1 MEKNIYGLSMQEVEE
16 KRRKGEG
23 EHEPESITK
32 SKKQIIRENVLTLF
46 NLLNFIIAGLLFAV
60 GAYTNMIFIAI
71 IILNI
76 VIGIAQEFKAKKLV
90 DELSILNRPSI
101 KVRRDGE
108 DQNIDRKDIVKGD
121 TVILESGSQICND
134 SIVTLGTLEVN
145 ESLLTGESDPVIKEP
160 GSTLYSGSSAIS
172 GKAYAEVIHVGN
184 DNYATNLVN
193 EVKKEKQIQSEL
205 LGSMRKVTRFT
216 STLIIPLGIIL
227 FLEAFVFRKAPV
239 NESVVA
245 SAAALLGM
253 LPKGLVL
260 LISVS
265 LATGVIRLAKMK
277 ILVQN
282 IYSLETLAHVDV
294 LCLDKTGTIT
304 DGKLKVK
311 YVIPMDRDEEINL
324 TEDEEKQLVRAY
336 LDASD
341 DNNATFQALQKAFAE
356 KTYTEKDYTEKQYEA
371 KNVEIENI
379 KYREAYHD
387 EIEKTY
393 FVKNK
398 IAFSSKRK
406 WGCISFIGKGTI
418 FIGAPERIL
427 GTLPDNLENELEHG
441 RRLVAIGYYDGE
453 WRDEEHL
460 PAQIQPL
467 YSVVL
472 EDQIRRNAKKTLEF
486 FRRQGVDVKVVSG
499 DHVKTVAMIAKRAGL
514 RGWADAID
522 MSSVGEEPD
531 YDAICREYTVFA
543 RVTPKQKQEL
553 VKAFQR
559 QGHKVAMTGDGVNDL
574 LALREADCS
583 IAIADGSDA
592 SRQIAQVVLMDSD
605 FTHLPQVVMEGRK
618 VIHNVTRTAGVFFIK
633 TIYSVLVSI
642 FCVLTNTSF
651 PFIPI
656 QITLIDACIEAY
668 PSFLTILESDTRKIK
683 GKFLSTALWN
693 AAPFGIVAAV
703 MIAVTTLF
711 LPMASGEKQTIMYLT
726 LIVISMTAVICSCI
740 PFNVLRG
747 FICVTMIGGTF
758 GALLILPGLFEIHAM
773 TIAMWVHFLIGSL
786 TSVAGLLILL
796 NLRGQQEEYK
806 AHMRK
811 KKVKREA

>member
-1 MEKNIYGLSMQEVEE
+1 MEKKIYGLSMQEVEE
-16 KRRKGEG
+16 KRKKGEG
-23 EHEPESITK
+23 EQEPESITK

-76 VIGIAQEFKAKKLV
+76 VIGIAQECKAKKLV
-90 DELSILNRPSI
+90 DELSILNRPAI
-101 KVRRDGE
+101 KVRREGE
-108 DQNIDRKDIVKGD
+108 NQEIELKDIVKGD
-121 TVILESGSQICND
+121 IVILESGSQICND
-134 SIVTLGTLEVN
+134 SIVTSGNLEVN
-145 ESLLTGESDPVIKEP
+145 ESLLTGESDPVIKEV
-160 GSTLYSGSSAIS
+160 GSTLYSGSSVIS
-172 GKAYAEVIHVGN
+172 GKACAEVIHVGN

-193 EVKKEKQIQSEL
+193 EVKKEKQVQSEL

-216 STLIIPLGIIL
+216 STLIIPLGILL
-227 FLEAFVFRKAPV
+227 FLEAFVLRKAPV

-341 DNNATFQALQKAFAE
+341 DNNATFQALQKVFADKDAEE
-356 KTYTEKDYTEKQYEA
+356 KNGRYKEKYSDAT
-371 KNVEIENI
+371 
-379 KYREAYHD
+379 D
-387 EIEKTY
+387 KTY

-398 IAFSSKRK
+398 ISFSSKRK
-406 WGCISFIGKGTI
+406 WGCISFVGKGTI

-453 WRDEEHL
+453 WKDEEHL
-460 PAQIQPL
+460 PVQIQPL

-472 EDQIRRNAKKTLEF
+472 EDRIRNNAKKTLEF
-486 FRRQGVDVKVVSG
+486 FYRQGVDVKVISG

-514 RGWADAID
+514 KGWADAID
-522 MSSVGEEPD
+522 MSAVGEEPD
-531 YDAICREYTVFA
+531 YDAICRECTVFA

-633 TIYSVLVSI
+633 TIYSVLISI
-642 FCVLTNTSF
+642 FCILTNTPF
-651 PFIPI
+651 PFIPM

-726 LIVISMTAVICSCI
+726 LIIISMTAVIRSCI
-740 PFNVLRG
+740 PFNILRG

-773 TIAMWVHFLIGSL
+773 TIAMWVHFLIGNL
-786 TSVAGLLILL
+786 TSVAGLLIIL

-806 AHMRK
+806 AHIRK
-811 KKVKREA
+811 KKIKREA

>member
-1 MEKNIYGLSMQEVEE
+1 MGKNIYGLSMQEVEE
-16 KRRKGEG
+16 KRRKGGG

-76 VIGIAQEFKAKKLV
+76 VIGIAQEYKAKKLV
-90 DELSILNRPSI
+90 DELSILNRPAI
-101 KVRRDGE
+101 KVRREGE
-108 DQNIDRKDIVKGD
+108 DQEIELKDIVKGD
-121 TVILESGSQICND
+121 IVILESGSQICND
-134 SIVTLGTLEVN
+134 SIVTSGSLEVN
-145 ESLLTGESDPVIKEP
+145 ESLLTGESDPVIKEA
-160 GSTLYSGSSAIS
+160 GSTLYSGSSVIS

-193 EVKKEKQIQSEL
+193 EVKKEKQVQSEL

-216 STLIIPLGIIL
+216 STLIIPLGILL
-227 FLEAFVFRKAPV
+227 FLEAFVLRKAPV

-282 IYSLETLAHVDV
+282 IYSLEMLAHVDV

-304 DGKLKVK
+304 QGKLKVK
-311 YVIPMDRDEEINL
+311 YVITMDRDEEINL

-341 DNNATFQALQKAFAE
+341 DNNATFQALQKAFADKNAEE
-356 KTYTEKDYTEKQYEA
+356 KNSRYKEKYNGETD
-371 KNVEIENI
+371 
-379 KYREAYHD
+379 
-387 EIEKTY
+387 KTC

-398 IAFSSKRK
+398 ISFSSKRK
-406 WGCISFIGKGTI
+406 WGCISFVGKGMI

-453 WRDEEHL
+453 WKDEEHL

-486 FRRQGVDVKVVSG
+486 FHRQQVDVKVISG

-642 FCVLTNTSF
+642 FCVLTNTPF

-668 PSFLTILESDTRKIK
+668 PSFLTILESDTRRIK
-683 GKFLSTALWN
+683 GSFLSTAIWN

-703 MIAVTTLF
+703 MIGVTTLF

-726 LIVISMTAVICSCI
+726 LIIISMTAVIRSCI

-747 FICVTMIGGTF
+747 FICVTMICGTF
-758 GALLILPGLFEIHAM
+758 GALVILPGLFEISAM
-773 TIAMWVHFLIGSL
+773 TVAMWVHFLIGSL
-786 TSVAGLLILL
+786 TSVAGLLIIL

-811 KKVKREA
+811 KKIKREA

>member
-1 MEKNIYGLSMQEVEE
+1 MGKNIYGLSMQEVEE

-76 VIGIAQEFKAKKLV
+76 VIGIAQEYKAKKLV
-90 DELSILNRPSI
+90 DELSILNRPAI
-101 KVRRDGE
+101 KVRREGE
-108 DQNIDRKDIVKGD
+108 DQEIELKDIVKGD
-121 TVILESGSQICND
+121 IVILESGSQICND
-134 SIVTLGTLEVN
+134 SIVTSGSLEVN
-145 ESLLTGESDPVIKEP
+145 ESLLTGESDPVIKEA
-160 GSTLYSGSSAIS
+160 GSTLYSGSSVIS

-193 EVKKEKQIQSEL
+193 EVKKEKQVQSEL

-216 STLIIPLGIIL
+216 STLIIPLGILL
-227 FLEAFVFRKAPV
+227 FLEAFVLRKAPV

-282 IYSLETLAHVDV
+282 IYSLEMLAHVDV

-336 LDASD
+336 LDVSD
-341 DNNATFQALQKAFAE
+341 DNNATFLALQKAFADKNAEE
-356 KTYTEKDYTEKQYEA
+356 KNSRYKEKY
-371 KNVEIENI
+371 NGEI
-379 KYREAYHD
+379 D
-387 EIEKTY
+387 KTY

-398 IAFSSKRK
+398 ISFSSKRK
-406 WGCISFIGKGTI
+406 WGCISFVGKGMI
-418 FIGAPERIL
+418 FIGAPERIV

-453 WRDEEHL
+453 WKDEEHL

-486 FRRQGVDVKVVSG
+486 FHRQQVDVKVISG

-642 FCVLTNTSF
+642 FCVLTNTPF

-668 PSFLTILESDTRKIK
+668 PSFLTILESDTRRIK
-683 GKFLSTALWN
+683 GSFLFTAIWN

-703 MIAVTTLF
+703 MIGVTTLF
-711 LPMASGEKQTIMYLT
+711 LPMASGEKQTIVYLT
-726 LIVISMTAVICSCI
+726 LIIISMTAVIRSCI

-747 FICVTMIGGTF
+747 FICVTMICGTF
-758 GALLILPGLFEIHAM
+758 GALVILPGLFEISAM
-773 TIAMWVHFLIGSL
+773 TVAMWVHFLIGSL
-786 TSVAGLLILL
+786 TSVAGLLIIL

-811 KKVKREA
+811 KKIKREA

>member
-1 MEKNIYGLSMQEVEE
+1 MGKNIYGLSMQEVEE

-76 VIGIAQEFKAKKLV
+76 VIGIAQEYKAKKLV
-90 DELSILNRPSI
+90 DELSILNRPAI
-101 KVRRDGE
+101 KVRREGE
-108 DQNIDRKDIVKGD
+108 DQEIELKDIVKGD
-121 TVILESGSQICND
+121 IVIQESGSQICND
-134 SIVTLGTLEVN
+134 SIVTSGSLEVN
-145 ESLLTGESDPVIKEP
+145 ESLLTGESDPVIKEA
-160 GSTLYSGSSAIS
+160 GSTLYSGSSVIS

-193 EVKKEKQIQSEL
+193 EVKKEKQVQSEL
-205 LGSMRKVTRFT
+205 LGSMRKATRFT
-216 STLIIPLGIIL
+216 STLIIPLGILL
-227 FLEAFVFRKAPV
+227 FLEAFVLRKAPV

-311 YVIPMDRDEEINL
+311 YVIPMDKDEEINL

-336 LDASD
+336 LDVSD
-341 DNNATFQALQKAFAE
+341 DNNATFQALQKAFADKNAEE
-356 KTYTEKDYTEKQYEA
+356 KNSRYKEKYNGETD
-371 KNVEIENI
+371 
-379 KYREAYHD
+379 
-387 EIEKTY
+387 KTY

-398 IAFSSKRK
+398 ISFSSKRK
-406 WGCISFIGKGTI
+406 WGCISFVGKGTI

-453 WRDEEHL
+453 WKDEEHL

-486 FRRQGVDVKVVSG
+486 FHRQEVDVKVISG

-642 FCVLTNTSF
+642 FCVLTNTPF

-668 PSFLTILESDTRKIK
+668 PSFLTILESDTRQIK
-683 GKFLSTALWN
+683 GSFLSTAIWN

-703 MIAVTTLF
+703 MIGVTTLF
-711 LPMASGEKQTIMYLT
+711 LPMASGEKQTIVYLT
-726 LIVISMTAVICSCI
+726 LIIISMTAVIRSCI

-747 FICVTMIGGTF
+747 FICVTMICRTF
-758 GALLILPGLFEIHAM
+758 GALVILPGLFEISAM
-773 TIAMWVHFLIGSL
+773 TVAMWVHFLIGSL
-786 TSVAGLLILL
+786 TSVAGLLTIL

-811 KKVKREA
+811 KKIKREA

>member
-1 MEKNIYGLSMQEVEE
+1 MEKKIYGLSMQEVEE
-16 KRRKGEG
+16 KRKKGEG
-23 EHEPESITK
+23 EQEPESITK

-76 VIGIAQEFKAKKLV
+76 VIGIAQECKAKKLV
-90 DELSILNRPSI
+90 DELSILNRPAI
-101 KVRRDGE
+101 KVRREGE
-108 DQNIDRKDIVKGD
+108 NQEIELKDIVKGD
-121 TVILESGSQICND
+121 IVILESGSQICND
-134 SIVTLGTLEVN
+134 SIVTSGNLEVN
-145 ESLLTGESDPVIKEP
+145 ESLLTGESDPVIKEV
-160 GSTLYSGSSAIS
+160 GSTLYSGSSVIS
-172 GKAYAEVIHVGN
+172 GKACAEVIHVGN

-193 EVKKEKQIQSEL
+193 EVKKEKQVQSEL

-216 STLIIPLGIIL
+216 STLIIPLGILL
-227 FLEAFVFRKAPV
+227 FLEAFVLRKAPV

-341 DNNATFQALQKAFAE
+341 DNNATFQALQKVFADKDAEE
-356 KTYTEKDYTEKQYEA
+356 KNGRYKEKYSDAT
-371 KNVEIENI
+371 
-379 KYREAYHD
+379 D
-387 EIEKTY
+387 KTY

-398 IAFSSKRK
+398 ISFSSKRK
-406 WGCISFIGKGTI
+406 WGCISFVGKGTI

-453 WRDEEHL
+453 WKDEEHL
-460 PAQIQPL
+460 PVQIQPL

-472 EDQIRRNAKKTLEF
+472 EDRIRNNAKKTLEF
-486 FRRQGVDVKVVSG
+486 FYRQGVDVKVISG

-514 RGWADAID
+514 KGWADAID
-522 MSSVGEEPD
+522 MSAVGEEPD
-531 YDAICREYTVFA
+531 YDAICRECTVFA

-633 TIYSVLVSI
+633 TIYSVLISI
-642 FCVLTNTSF
+642 FCILTNTPF

-726 LIVISMTAVICSCI
+726 LIIISMTAVIRSCI
-740 PFNVLRG
+740 PFNILRG

-773 TIAMWVHFLIGSL
+773 TIAMWVHFLIGNL
-786 TSVAGLLILL
+786 TSVAGLLIIL

-806 AHMRK
+806 AHIRK
-811 KKVKREA
+811 KKIKREA